1 MPTYPPAVFPSYFSG
16 RHSVRS
22 TRRFLCQNSIS
33 NFFSYYFFLE
43 WNDFLL
49 DYSSFFFNLC
59 LCSQWTL
66 NMSCFGLT
74 DKCNQNTTHLFM
86 KDCPE
91 IIKMC
96 HIWTERETIYFKSF
110 IFLYFN
116 VFFLTTFLIGSF
128 FYLYL
133 CLTERKKKR
142 REQEKMARTMLLE
155 EVICQTSVA

>member
-1 MPTYPPAVFPSYFSG
+1 
-16 RHSVRS
+16 
-22 TRRFLCQNSIS
+22 
-33 NFFSYYFFLE
+33 
-43 WNDFLL
+43 
-49 DYSSFFFNLC
+49 
-59 LCSQWTL
+59 
-66 NMSCFGLT
+66 MSCFGLT

-116 VFFLTTFLIGSF
+116 VFFLITFLIGSF